1 MLKGKVAVVTGA
13 AMGIGQATT
22 ELLLQKGAKVALLD
36 VNETAGNS
44 AKEALD
50 EEHGAESTLF
60 LQCNVE
66 SDKDVKDAFRATV
79 ETFGGIDIVC
89 NNAGILNEDNWE
101 KALSTNLAGVIRV
114 GFVALEHM
122 NKLTGGRGGVIVN
135 TASLAGLMPA
145 PVFPVYSATKHGV
158 VGFTRSMAAAS
169 VVLGYG
175 IRFNALCPA
184 IVQTNLLT
192 TMEAQMGQFST
203 LYHLVEMTVR
213 SGVLNAS
220 EVAEGALELLTDET
234 KNGEAL
240 ILKHDEK
247 KYMTFPSP

>member
-135 TASLAGLMPA
+135 TASLAA

-158 VGFTRSMAAAS
+158 VGFTRSMA
-169 VVLGYG
+169 V
-175 IRFNALCPA
+175 NAKWGGKSCCGSLSFLFLQILIEMKTRA
-184 IVQTNLLT
+184 HFILIYYSSLL
-192 TMEAQMGQFST
+192 ST
-203 LYHLVEMTVR
+203 WQCFT
-213 SGVLNAS
+213 
-220 EVAEGALELLTDET
+220 
-234 KNGEAL
+234 
-240 ILKHDEK
+240 I
-247 KYMTFPSP
+247 